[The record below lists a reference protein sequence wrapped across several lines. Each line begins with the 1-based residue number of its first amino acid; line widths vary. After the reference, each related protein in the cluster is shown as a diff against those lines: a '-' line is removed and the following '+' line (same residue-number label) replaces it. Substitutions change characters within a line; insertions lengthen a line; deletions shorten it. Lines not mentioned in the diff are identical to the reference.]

1 MFSTH
6 LLLEVRWGPC
16 LLDIAFKAM
25 YNLRPSQVSRPNCF
39 QKQVGRGTCLSQT
52 RLCWGGLSLLRSQ
65 VFKLSACCWT
75 SPFIFWTFVFILAT
89 SLQGFGFPKIVQK
102 PPGAIVWGSL
112 RRMRLF
118 WGCCE
123 GRLSYLSYIAFF
135 VSYTHTC
142 YTTNAKLTREK
153 CLWSK
158 VLWNICFCNFF
169 FCKIVI
175 IISISASISL
185 NGGNYERCKHQGWKM
200 TSPSVWAGVPFTV

>member
-1 MFSTH
+1 MN
-6 LLLEVRWGPC
+6 
-16 LLDIAFKAM
+16 
-25 YNLRPSQVSRPNCF
+25 NLRPSQVPQPNCF
-39 QKQVGRGTCLSQT
+39 QKQVGRGSCLSQT
-52 RLCWGGLSLLRSQ
+52 RLCWVGLSLFRSQ

-102 PPGAIVWGSL
+102 PPGAIVWGNL

-135 VSYTHTC
+135 VGVSILTHVIPQMPSWLERSAFEARSC
-142 YTTNAKLTREK
+142 ERF
-153 CLWSK
+153 
-158 VLWNICFCNFF
+158 CFFNY

-200 TSPSVWAGVPFTV
+200 TSPSVWARVPFTV